1 MIYFKM
7 YTFILTLG
15 EQIKKYETLKKS
27 TKSPINYLKYLIDK
41 VDSQQNHEASGH
53 DIFPVSVTLS
63 NLWKPSQ
70 WTWLHKLLYFCFLK
84 CTPMF
89 FAAPS
94 TTAKGQKQCPSTDEW
109 TNKMLYICTKK

>member
-27 TKSPINYLKYLIDK
+27 TKSQINYLKYLIDK

-63 NLWKPSQ
+63 NL
-70 WTWLHKLLYFCFLK
+70 
-84 CTPMF
+84 
-89 FAAPS
+89 
-94 TTAKGQKQCPSTDEW
+94 
-109 TNKMLYICTKK
+109 